1 MADVD
6 ESQDSSSSEDEEI
19 FELCKYEKNA
29 STFASITALI
39 AQKVRTL

>member
-19 FELCKYEKNA
+19 FELWKYEKNA
-29 STFASITALI
+29 CTFASITELI
-39 AQKVRTL
+39 AQKARTL